1 MKRVALRLPTL
12 HGSVRSLSP
21 SFSSLLAPSP
31 SLFSLAI
38 ASALLRTLHR
48 VYERTSL
55 NKLLF
60 IRPVAEMNL
69 RDSYRTRP
77 DMHDGFESLSFPPN
91 VFSEVI
97 DRRMNAPRNT
107 LCGSLIGEL
116 AKNKQAGKNEP
127 GTRSRAP
134 RSSPRFPYA
143 RRLATNDRVKISPRR
158 RENEGKIVEFLV
170 ASPSSY
176 LIRRPCIRT
185 FYVIYANVRLRKRK
199 KKREEETGRR
209 KSERQIET
217 EIDR

>member
-1 MKRVALRLPTL
+1 
-12 HGSVRSLSP
+12 
-21 SFSSLLAPSP
+21 
-31 SLFSLAI
+31 
-38 ASALLRTLHR
+38 
-48 VYERTSL
+48 
-55 NKLLF
+55 
-60 IRPVAEMNL
+60 MNL

-158 RENEGKIVEFLV
+158 RENEGKIAEFLV
-170 ASPSSY
+170 ASPSTY
-176 LIRRPCIRT
+176 LIPPSLHTYVLRDIRECAIKKKEKEEGRRNRQKE
-185 FYVIYANVRLRKRK
+185 KRK
-199 KKREEETGRR
+199 
-209 KSERQIET
+209 
-217 EIDR
+217 IDRDRDR

>member
-1 MKRVALRLPTL
+1 MKRAALRLPTL

-21 SFSSLLAPSP
+21 SFSSLLAPSQ

-143 RRLATNDRVKISPRR
+143 TSRDQRSRENLATQK
-158 RENEGKIVEFLV
+158 
-170 ASPSSY
+170 
-176 LIRRPCIRT
+176 
-185 FYVIYANVRLRKRK
+185 RKRGK
-199 KKREEETGRR
+199 NSRAFSRVAFLLPSVVRAYVRST
-209 KSERQIET
+209 
-217 EIDR
+217 